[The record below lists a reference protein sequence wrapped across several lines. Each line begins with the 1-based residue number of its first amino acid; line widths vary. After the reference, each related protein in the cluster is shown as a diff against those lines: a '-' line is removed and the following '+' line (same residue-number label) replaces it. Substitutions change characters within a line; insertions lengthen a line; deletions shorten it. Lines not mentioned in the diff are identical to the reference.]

1 MKNYELTCIISPDFS
16 EENLMSYL
24 PTRPMKKELTSSL
37 ISLEFQAEPDQIKPL
52 EKKLKDDSQIQRY
65 MILVKKPARLQAKP
79 VKPKRVP
86 RESKVHAEKSK
97 VELKEIEKKLDEI
110 LKD

>member
-1 MKNYELTCIISPDFS
+1 MRNYELTCIISSDFS
-16 EENLMSYL
+16 EEKLMSYL
-24 PTRPMKKELTSSL
+24 PTEPIKKQLTSVL

-52 EKKLKDDSQIQRY
+52 EKNLKGDPQIQRY
-65 MILVKKPARLQAKP
+65 MLLVKKPERLKAKP

-86 RESKVHAEKSK
+86 KESKVQAEKPK

-110 LKD
+110 LKE